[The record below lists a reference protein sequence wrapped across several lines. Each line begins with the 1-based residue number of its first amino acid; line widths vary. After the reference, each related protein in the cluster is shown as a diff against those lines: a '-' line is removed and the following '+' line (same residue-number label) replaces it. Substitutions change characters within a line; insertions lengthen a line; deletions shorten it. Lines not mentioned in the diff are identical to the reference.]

1 MRNKRY
7 RKRQRVNAVRI
18 FLVTVLFLVFL
29 GFIVTQRSRN
39 IEAERERQAQGV
51 SEAEKDNGDDS
62 EETIKKIFADETR
75 YP

>member
-7 RKRQRVNAVRI
+7 RRRHRLNAVRI

-39 IEAERERQAQGV
+39 IEAERERQAQSV
-51 SEAEKDNGDDS
+51 SETEKENGSDS
-62 EETIKKIFADETR
+62 EEAMKKIFADKTR

>member
-7 RKRQRVNAVRI
+7 RRRHRLNAVKI

-29 GFIVTQRSRN
+29 GFIVSQRSRN
-39 IEAERERQAQGV
+39 IEAERERQAQQV
-51 SEAEKDNGDDS
+51 SETEKENGRDS
-62 EETIKKIFADETR
+62 EDVMKKILADETR

>member
-7 RKRQRVNAVRI
+7 RRRHRLNAVKI

-29 GFIVTQRSRN
+29 GFIVSQRSRN
-39 IEAERERQAQGV
+39 IEAERERQAQQV
-51 SEAEKDNGDDS
+51 SEAEKDNGRDS
-62 EETIKKIFADETR
+62 EDVMKKILADETR

>member
-7 RKRQRVNAVRI
+7 RRRHRLNAVKI

-29 GFIVTQRSRN
+29 GFIVSQRSRN
-39 IEAERERQAQGV
+39 IEAERERQAQQV
-51 SEAEKDNGDDS
+51 SEAERDNGRDS
-62 EETIKKIFADETR
+62 EDVMKKILADETR

>member
-7 RKRQRVNAVRI
+7 RRRHRLNAVKI

-29 GFIVTQRSRN
+29 GFIVSQRSRN
-39 IEAERERQAQGV
+39 IEAERERQAQQV
-51 SEAEKDNGDDS
+51 SEAEKDNGRDTED
-62 EETIKKIFADETR
+62 TMKKILADETR